1 MSQPSTESIAQSP
14 DHPIR
19 QSLTRSDFRVIALVV
34 LVAAASL
41 AVAIKYFS
49 RAFPE
54 ASITFRVNRDDS
66 LPIAAQFLQARGFKL
81 AGYDHAAIFGYDD
94 QTKLYLERTQ
104 GLEGMNR
111 LARGPVHLWRWQHRW
126 FRPLQKEEFRAA
138 VTPLGE
144 VVGFEHDLPE
154 DAQGANL
161 DQATARKLAE
171 DFLTGVM
178 KRDLNDLEFVEGSS
192 NARPARTDH
201 AFTWKQKSVNLG
213 DGSLRVEVS
222 VSGDEVSGYNEYVK
236 VPDQWQRDYER
247 LRSRNDVAQTVDQVF
262 WLLLS
267 VAMLA
272 LLILR
277 LRDQDVPL
285 RLAGTAGGIAA
296 VLFVLSAFNT
306 FSLSKFGYPTTD
318 PYSSFIASFFTG
330 NILSAVGVGVAIF
343 LVVAAAEPAYRE
355 GLPGQL
361 ALRRAFT
368 WRGLRT
374 RSFFIAN
381 VVGLGLTF
389 FFFAYQT
396 VFYLVANHFGAWA
409 PSDIPFT
416 DDLNTRIPW
425 VAVLFG
431 GFFPAVTEEMQF
443 RGFAI
448 PFLRKYL
455 GNWPLAI
462 VLAAFNW
469 SFLHSAYPNEPFF
482 IRGLEV
488 GLGGVIIGF
497 IMLRFGIVATLIWH
511 YSVDALYTAFLL
523 LRSPNHYLMVSGGLT
538 GGIMLIPLLISLL
551 AYLRTRTFA
560 DEQELTNAGEGISR
574 PVRQEEVPAAEVAV
588 AYRPLTS
595 RRITVAALLI
605 ALGIG
610 AAAIPAYRFGEG
622 IKLRVTRAE
631 AIAQA
636 EHFLVARGVPASQ
649 YRRGAWLRS
658 NIDPLAVKYLL
669 QFRTVRETDRL
680 YRQATKLSL
689 WQVRF
694 FKPLQKE
701 EYSVFV
707 DPQDGA
713 VFALRHELDE
723 DAPGASLTAAQA
735 LAVGQQFVRA
745 NGFDLSEFDLQSSQ
759 SQARKARE
767 DYELVWQARP
777 GAPLN
782 VADAHYRLAVDI
794 AGDQV
799 VSFSRFFKLPE
810 AWVRQQT
817 ERTLTN
823 ILLLLTKL
831 LLGAGLI
838 GGGIWL
844 FVRGVRENQVRWKQ
858 GLPLGMLLGVA
869 LLLAEFNAVGLM
881 AEQYPTSLPWS
892 TFQLFIVVGYVVVVL
907 VVALLAW
914 VAAAFA
920 IGLYPDS
927 WRILRSA
934 ARRVWSRDAALAIAL
949 TLGVG
954 AGLSNLSV
962 LIFNRFHAY
971 ASAGGDVFNPSLDTA
986 FPAASLLLHGISSAV
1001 LSTAGFAV
1009 LICLVMLGWRQ
1020 RAWWLWLALALLIV
1034 SVGPSDARSVGE
1046 FLTGWAVSVVGLATA
1061 FGLLAFFL
1069 RDNVAAYLAVAFAA
1083 PLADPLVQLLRN
1095 PVPFYRWNGVAL
1107 GVAVVLLV
1115 AWLLLP
1121 RTGPAE
1127 A

>member
-1 MSQPSTESIAQSP
+1 
-14 DHPIR
+14 
-19 QSLTRSDFRVIALVV
+19 
-34 LVAAASL
+34 
-41 AVAIKYFS
+41 
-49 RAFPE
+49 
-54 ASITFRVNRDDS
+54 
-66 LPIAAQFLQARGFKL
+66 
-81 AGYDHAAIFGYDD
+81 
-94 QTKLYLERTQ
+94 
-104 GLEGMNR
+104 MNR

-126 FRPLQKEEFRAA
+126 FRPLQKEEFHAA

-144 VVGFEHDLPE
+144 VVGFEHELPE
-154 DAQGANL
+154 TAPGANL
-161 DQATARKLAE
+161 DRAAAQKLAE

-178 KRDLNDLEFVEGSS
+178 KRDLDDLEFVEGSS
-192 NARPARTDH
+192 NTRPARTDH
-201 AFTWKQKSVNLG
+201 TFTWKQKSVNLG
-213 DGSLRVEVS
+213 DGSLRVEVG
-222 VSGDEVSGYNEYVK
+222 VAGDQVSGYEEYVK

-247 LRSRNDVAQTVDQVF
+247 LRSRNDAAQTVDQVF

-285 RLAGTAGGIAA
+285 RLAVTVGGIAA
-296 VLFVLSAFNT
+296 VLYLLGQFNT
-306 FSLSKFGYPTTD
+306 FSLSKFGYPTND
-318 PYSSFIASFFTG
+318 PYSSFIASYLTG
-330 NILSAVGVGVAIF
+330 NTLAAVGVGVAIF

-368 WRGLRT
+368 WSGLRT

-396 VFYLVANHFGAWA
+396 VFYLIANHFGAWA

-416 DDLNTRIPW
+416 NDLNTRIPW

-443 RGFAI
+443 RAFAI

-455 GNWPLAI
+455 RNWPLAI
-462 VLAAFNW
+462 VLSAFNW
-469 SFLHSAYPNEPFF
+469 SFLHSAYPNQPFF

-488 GLGGVIIGF
+488 GLGGTIIGF
-497 IMLRFGIVATLIWH
+497 IMWRFGIVATLIWH

-538 GGIMLIPLLISLL
+538 AGIMLIPLLIGLF

-560 DEQELTNAGEGISR
+560 DDRELTNASEGISR
-574 PVRQEEVPAAEVAV
+574 PARAEEAPAAEAAIGYSALTRRRIAV
-588 AYRPLTS
+588 AA
-595 RRITVAALLI
+595 VLI
-605 ALGIG
+605 VLGVG
-610 AAAIPAYRFGEG
+610 AAAIPVYRFGEG

-631 AIAQA
+631 AIAHA
-636 EHFLVARGVPASQ
+636 DRFLAGRGVAVSQ

-658 NIDPLAVKYLL
+658 NVDSLAVKYLL
-669 QFRTVRETDRL
+669 QFRTIRETDRL
-680 YRQATKLSL
+680 CRQATKLAL

-707 DPQDGA
+707 DPQDGS
-713 VFALRHELDE
+713 VFAFRHELDE
-723 DAPGASLTAAQA
+723 DAPGASLTPTQA
-735 LAVGQQFVRA
+735 LAIGQQFVTA
-745 NGFDLSEFDLQSSQ
+745 NGFDLRQFELQSSE

-767 DYELVWQARP
+767 DYTLVWQARP
-777 GAPLN
+777 GDPLN
-782 VADAHYRLAVDI
+782 VGDAHYRLTVDI

-799 VSFSRFFKLPE
+799 VDFSRFFKLPE
-810 AWVRQQT
+810 AWERQET
-817 ERTLTN
+817 GRTLTN
-823 ILLLLTKL
+823 VLLLLTKL
-831 LLGAGLI
+831 LLGAGLL

-844 FVRGVRENQVRWKQ
+844 FVHQVRENRVRWRQ
-858 GLPLGMLLGVA
+858 AVSIGLLLGVA
-869 LLLAEFNAVGLM
+869 FLLAEVNALSLM

-892 TFQLFIVVGYVVVVL
+892 TFELFIVVGYVVVVL

-914 VAAAFA
+914 VTAAFA

-927 WRILRSA
+927 WRLLRSA
-934 ARRVWSRDAALAIAL
+934 ARRVWSRDAALAVAL
-949 TLGVG
+949 TLAVG
-954 AGLSNLSV
+954 AGLGNLSA
-962 LIFNRFHAY
+962 LLFNHFHAY
-971 ASAGGDVFNPSLDTA
+971 ASAGGDVLNPALDTA
-986 FPAASLLLHGISSAV
+986 FPAASFLLHGISSAI
-1001 LSTAGFAV
+1001 LSTAGLAV
-1009 LICLVMLGWRQ
+1009 LICLVMQGWRE
-1020 RAWWLWLALALLIV
+1020 RAWWLWLGLALLIV
-1034 SVGPSDARSVGE
+1034 SAGPSDAHSVGE
-1046 FLTGWAVSVVGLATA
+1046 FLTGSVVSLAGLLAA
-1061 FGLLAFFL
+1061 CGLLAFFL

-1083 PLADPLVQLLRN
+1083 PLAEPLVELLRS

-1107 GVAVVLLV
+1107 TVAVAVIL

-1121 RTGPAE
+1121 TTKSQPA
-1127 A
+1127 

>member
-1 MSQPSTESIAQSP
+1 M
-14 DHPIR
+14 PIR
-19 QSLTRSDFRVIALVV
+19 LTRSDFRVIALVV

-81 AGYDHAAIFGYDD
+81 EGYDHAAIFGYDD
-94 QTKLYLERTQ
+94 QSKLYLERTQ
-104 GLEGMNR
+104 GLEAMNR
-111 LARGPVHLWRWQHRW
+111 LARGTVHLWHWQHRW

-144 VVGFEHDLPE
+144 LVGFEHELPE
-154 DAQGANL
+154 DAPGANL
-161 DQATARKLAE
+161 EQVQARKLAE

-192 NARPARTDH
+192 NKRPARTDH
-201 AFTWKQKSVNLG
+201 TFTWKQKSVNLG

-222 VSGDEVSGYNEYVK
+222 VSGDQVSSYHEYVK

-247 LRSRNDVAQTVDQVF
+247 LRSRNDAAQTVDQVF

-272 LLILR
+272 VLILR

-285 RLAGTAGGIAA
+285 RLAWTAGGIAA
-296 VLFVLSAFNT
+296 VLFLLGQFNT
-306 FSLSKFGYPTTD
+306 FSLSKFGYPTD
-318 PYSSFIASFFTG
+318 SPYSSFVASYFTG
-330 NILSAVGVGVAIF
+330 NILSAAGVGVAIF

-368 WRGLRT
+368 WRGLRS
-374 RSFFIAN
+374 RSFFVAN

-396 VFYLVANHFGAWA
+396 VFYLIANHLGAWA

-455 GNWPLAI
+455 RNWPLAI

-538 GGIMLIPLLISLL
+538 GGIMLIPLSVSLF

-560 DEQELTNAGEGISR
+560 DEQELTNASEGISR
-574 PVRQEEVPAAEVAV
+574 PVHKEEAAVTEVAI

-610 AAAIPAYRFGEG
+610 AAAIPTYRFGEG

-631 AIAQA
+631 AVTRA
-636 EHFLVARGVPASQ
+636 ERFLAGRGVAVSA

-658 NIDPLAVKYLL
+658 NIDPLAVRYLL
-669 QFRTVRETDRL
+669 QFRTIRETDRL
-680 YRQATKLSL
+680 YRQATKLAL

-713 VFALRHELDE
+713 IFAFRHEMDE
-723 DAPGASLTAAQA
+723 DAPGTSLTATQA
-735 LAVGQQFVRA
+735 LAIGQQFVTT
-745 NGFDLSEFDLQSSQ
+745 NGFDLGQFDLQSSQ

-777 GAPLN
+777 GNPLN
-782 VADAHYRLAVDI
+782 VGEAHYRLAVEI
-794 AGDQV
+794 AGDEV
-799 VSFSRFFKLPE
+799 VAFSRFFKPPE
-810 AWVRQQT
+810 AWVREQT
-817 ERTLTN
+817 GRTLTN
-823 ILLLLTKL
+823 VLLLLTRL

-844 FVRGVRENQVRWKQ
+844 FARQVRENQVRWKQ
-858 GLPLGMLLGVA
+858 GISVGVLLGIA
-869 LLLAEFNAVGLM
+869 LLFAEFNAVGLM
-881 AEQYPTSLPWS
+881 AEQYHTSLPWS

-934 ARRVWSRDAALAIAL
+934 GRRVWSRDAALGVVL
-949 TLGVG
+949 TLAVG
-954 AGLSNLSV
+954 AGLGNLSV
-962 LIFNRFHAY
+962 LIFNHFHAY

-986 FPAASLLLHGISSAV
+986 FPAASLVLHGVSSAI
-1001 LSTAGFAV
+1001 LSTAGLAV
-1009 LICLVMLGWRQ
+1009 LICLVALGWRQ

-1034 SVGPSDARSVGE
+1034 SAGPSDAHSVGE
-1046 FLTGWAVSVVGLATA
+1046 FLTGWGVSMVGLLAA
-1061 FGLLAFFL
+1061 FGVLAFFL

-1083 PLADPLVQLLRN
+1083 PLAEPLLQLLHS
-1095 PVPFYRWNGVAL
+1095 PVAVYRWNGVASA
-1107 GVAVVLLV
+1107 VAAALAL

-1121 RTGPAE
+1121 RGASEPA
-1127 A
+1127 